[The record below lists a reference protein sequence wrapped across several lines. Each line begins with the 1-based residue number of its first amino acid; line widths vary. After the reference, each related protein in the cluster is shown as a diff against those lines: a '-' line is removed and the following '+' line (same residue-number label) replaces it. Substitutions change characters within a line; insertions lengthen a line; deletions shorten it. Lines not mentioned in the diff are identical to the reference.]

1 MCVSR
6 CLAWAG
12 GEVEDYKP
20 EFGRW
25 VSHDLH
31 YIVVGGVAKSLA
43 QVVEGFVKRIEGISC
58 YC

>member
-1 MCVSR
+1 M
-6 CLAWAG
+6 AWAG